1 MVCVCNGGLF
11 PQLFFTQ
18 SSTDLPITIPLTG
31 TAVTEVLR
39 LQPIT
44 TLSGDRVKLD
54 SMVELELAVLA
65 LLTGVTL
72 TGITYRLERSTNG
85 GVFTPI
91 ASLDVESLLPGLG
104 IAANTTL
111 FPNLTWVDTP
121 GVGTH
126 VYRIVIETNGGI
138 LSTLLSSI
146 TAETRALNALV
157 VRSV

>member
-44 TLSGDRVKLD
+44 TLNGDLVKLD
-54 SMVELELAVLA
+54 SMVELELAVLI
-65 LLTGVTL
+65 LTGATL

-85 GVFTPI
+85 GAFTPI
-91 ASLDVESLLPGLG
+91 ASLDVESLLPVL
-104 IAANTTL
+104 AAAATTTL
-111 FPNLTWVDTP
+111 FPNLTWVDVP

-126 VYRIVIETNGGI
+126 VYRIVIETNGAI

-157 VRSV
+157 VRNA